1 MILKEVV
8 IKKVIKK
15 KEIVKVKRFLILK
28 DIKEIIVI
36 IYFLWFGINRKFV
49 DINNIFKGFFGKRD
63 DKFYYGIC

>member
-8 IKKVIKK
+8 
-15 KEIVKVKRFLILK
+15 KVKRFLNLK

-36 IYFLWFGINRKFV
+36 IYFLWFGINWKFV